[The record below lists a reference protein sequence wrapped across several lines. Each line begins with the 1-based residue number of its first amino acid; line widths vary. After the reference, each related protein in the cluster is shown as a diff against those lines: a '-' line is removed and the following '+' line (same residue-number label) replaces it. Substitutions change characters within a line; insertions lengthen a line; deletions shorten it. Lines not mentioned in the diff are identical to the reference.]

1 VQQLTRLFQQLDVNR
16 DGELSFEELK
26 GGLEKEGLK
35 VADIKALMD
44 RMDADHNGKVNY
56 TEFLAGFAGE
66 GQFSE
71 EGIRRAFDLLD
82 RDGNGSVSKQE
93 LL

>member
-1 VQQLTRLFQQLDVNR
+1 MKPADV
-16 DGELSFEELK
+16 
-26 GGLEKEGLK
+26 
-35 VADIKALMD
+35 KALMD

-56 TEFLAGFAGE
+56 SEFIAGFAGE

-71 EGIRRAFDLLD
+71 EGIRRAFEMLD